1 LKGRSPFIIPS
12 PFPLLRGRGIKG
24 DGITKDKKEPSM
36 EIALSA
42 IIFILLLIIL
52 ILIFKSRK
60 PVAPATEDLEA
71 KLRYALATSEPVR
84 EIQELL
90 ENLPHDVLTSI
101 TRSQGTRSGKL
112 NELLA
117 TLEMTKYDR
126 LFYIGAPIDF
136 IGIDY
141 EKGIDFIE
149 VKSGR
154 ARYTE
159 DEIKL
164 KDLVECKMVNYVP
177 LTVNRL
183 NIAEEIDPEEIGK

>member
-1 LKGRSPFIIPS
+1 
-12 PFPLLRGRGIKG
+12 
-24 DGITKDKKEPSM
+24 M
-36 EIALSA
+36 EIALYI
-42 IIFILLLIIL
+42 IIFILLAVIL
-52 ILIFKSRK
+52 ALVLRPRK
-60 PVAPATEDLEA
+60 VEVPAMAELEA
-71 KLRYALATSEPVR
+71 KLRYALASADSVK

-90 ENLPHDVLTSI
+90 KDLPHDVLTSI

-112 NELLA
+112 HELLA

-154 ARYTE
+154 ARFSE

-164 KDLVECKMVNYVP
+164 KDLVECKMVNYVS
-177 LTVNRL
+177 LNVNR
-183 NIAEEIDPEEIGK
+183 IKVAEEMGGGEGE